1 MINVTTGI
9 DLAPLQKELFTRRT
23 RPSYIIMSEETIE
36 SIKRK
41 YPTVEPVGLPKGLTC
56 EALCGIPVATC
67 NAVPYGF
74 IDIKD

>member
-1 MINVTTGI
+1 MINVTKGI
-9 DLAPLQKELFTRRT
+9 DLEPLQKELFTKLI
-23 RPSYIIMSEETIE
+23 RPAYIIMSEETKE

-41 YPTVEPVGLPKGLTC
+41 YPTVEQLGIPKGITC
-56 EALCGIPVATC
+56 EALCGIPVAIC

>member
-9 DLAPLQKELFTRRT
+9 DLAPLQKELFTRSI
-23 RPSYIIMSEETIE
+23 RPAYIIMSEATKEAICL
-36 SIKRK
+36 K
-41 YPTVEPVGLPKGLTC
+41 YPVCGPLGKTNTYES
-56 EALCGIPVATC
+56 LCGIPVAIC